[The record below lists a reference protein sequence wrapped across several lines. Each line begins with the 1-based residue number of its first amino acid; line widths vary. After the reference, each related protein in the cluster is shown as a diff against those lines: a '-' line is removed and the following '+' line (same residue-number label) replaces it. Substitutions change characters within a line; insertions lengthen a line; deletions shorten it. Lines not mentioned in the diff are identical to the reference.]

1 MRTPVPHGGFVTACF
16 LRVASTHFSTTL
28 SSQNQPH
35 TITLHLEFLRRT
47 QAGPATFI
55 VRDTK
60 LGRQTSV
67 VHISLSQDNRE
78 EVVGYLTH
86 SNLHTESGVSFP
98 TAWSLHPAPYPAS
111 IPRFNDDDDPNW
123 VEQKNMPFAS
133 FRKASQRV
141 RFFFPRKGQLMRSL
155 SDEWLCFRNG
165 ERFTNASLG
174 YVADMWPQVV
184 EAYKADGDPYGVQL
198 GKGIEGQDPAEN
210 KEWAKYWYPTLLLNL
225 DIKKALPEEG
235 VEWLFARCQAK
246 RIENGRLDLE
256 VVILDE
262 SGDVVAL
269 SHHVT
274 LVLGAERNMA
284 KRRNVVGQG
293 DSKL

>member
-1 MRTPVPHGGFVTACF
+1 
-16 LRVASTHFSTTL
+16 
-28 SSQNQPH
+28 
-35 TITLHLEFLRRT
+35 
-47 QAGPATFI
+47 
-55 VRDTK
+55 
-60 LGRQTSV
+60 
-67 VHISLSQDNRE
+67 
-78 EVVGYLTH
+78 
-86 SNLHTESGVSFP
+86 
-98 TAWSLHPAPYPAS
+98 
-111 IPRFNDDDDPNW
+111 
-123 VEQKNMPFAS
+123 MPFAS

-141 RFFFPRKGQLMRSL
+141 RFFFPRQGQQMRSL

-184 EAYKADGDPYGVQL
+184 EAYKSDGDPYGVQL
-198 GKGIEGQDPAEN
+198 GKGVEGTDPAES
-210 KEWAKYWYPTLLLNL
+210 KGWAKFWYPTLLLNL
-225 DIKKALPEEG
+225 DVKKALPEEG

-284 KRRNVVGQG
+284 KRRKVEGQEG
-293 DSKL
+293 SKL